1 MDITLALV
9 LVVAELAVLTGGY
22 LDAQASMR
30 PGRGARVARAAGPLL
45 AVGAAVAL
53 VPDPV
58 WKVAVAL
65 VTPAVVKAA
74 DQGVRRLGAP
84 VPGGGVEGRGV
95 GRG

>member
-22 LDAQASMR
+22 LDAQARTR
-30 PGRGARVARAAGPLL
+30 PGRGVRVTRALGPLL
-45 AVGAAVAL
+45 AVAAVVAL

-65 VTPAVVKAA
+65 VTPALVKAT
-74 DQGVRRLGAP
+74 DQYARRVGAP
-84 VPGGGVEGRGV
+84 APGGREQAGRS
-95 GRG
+95 R

>member
-22 LDAQASMR
+22 LDAQAHTR
-30 PGRGARVARAAGPLL
+30 PGRGVRVTRALGPLL
-45 AVGAAVAL
+45 VVAASVAL

-65 VTPAVVKAA
+65 LTPALVKTT
-74 DQGVRRLGAP
+74 DQYARRLGAP
-84 VPGGGVEGRGV
+84 APGGRESAGRL
-95 GRG
+95 R

>member
-22 LDAQASMR
+22 LDAQAHTR
-30 PGRGARVARAAGPLL
+30 PSRGVRVTRALGPLL
-45 AVGAAVAL
+45 AVAAAVAL

-65 VTPAVVKAA
+65 VTPALVKAT
-74 DQGVRRLGAP
+74 DQYARHLGAP
-84 VPGGGVEGRGV
+84 APGGRASAD
-95 GRG
+95 RLR

>member
-22 LDAQASMR
+22 LDAQAHSR
-30 PGRGARVARAAGPLL
+30 PSRGVRVIRALGPLL
-45 AVGAAVAL
+45 TVAAAVVL

-65 VTPAVVKAA
+65 VTPALVKAV
-74 DQGVRRLGAP
+74 DQYARHLGAP
-84 VPGGGVEGRGV
+84 APGGRESAGRL
-95 GRG
+95 R

>member
-22 LDAQASMR
+22 LDAQTPSR
-30 PGRGARVARAAGPLL
+30 PGRAARVARVVGPLL
-45 AVGAAVAL
+45 AVGVAVAL

-65 VTPAVVKAA
+65 VTPALVKAA
-74 DQGVRRLGAP
+74 DQCVRPLRAA
-84 VPGGGVEGRGV
+84 VPGGGEPADRVR
-95 GRG
+95 